1 MKVPQSVAD
10 VLKNHVVYELECI
23 DRLYLNLC
31 VPRLQREQ
39 EVAAF
44 FRFHRGHRFASSA
57 LMEPMSKDFV
67 RQMEQYAQEHHIP
80 VVLFDR
86 QARKGPKGK
95 KLKKDQ
101 IAQEYISRQGGR
113 EGVMF
118 LGKAQEK
125 TPVCR
130 TERRRSPDG
139 QSTYPWIIKS
149 TAMVNHYYWYIFD
162 DDFGPF
168 ILKFGSYFPYNAKV
182 CLNGHEWLKRQL
194 AKEGIGYQALD
205 NGILRCSD
213 PKGAQGIAD
222 SLSAGKIDVLIR
234 KWLARLPH
242 PFKAA
247 DRRAGYRYEPFIWQ
261 AEFSLTQVLDR
272 PLSGRVFFE
281 EVIREN
287 LDLGRPDHVALIFD
301 RRITRRTPGW
311 FRTRVITEGVNPS
324 LHLDYL
330 FNRIK
335 QYFKEGRGLRTET
348 TINNPTDFKVPK
360 RLQSLSQLRQIGF
373 RANRRL
379 LDVQKISQDCAL
391 GEAAF
396 AKVNQPIEVEDQRV
410 SGLRYGEGRVQ
421 ALLTALLMF
430 VFVATGFT
438 AKDLR
443 PQLAA
448 LMGISPDKLTAGRLS
463 YDLRRLRLHGLIERL
478 PRSHRYRLT
487 QQGIQIALFWTRT
500 YNRLLRP
507 GLAQLVDPR
516 CESAPLRSKFLQLAK
531 AIDEAVVEAK
541 IAA

>member
-1 MKVPQSVAD
+1 MALDHVLERAAVDLDRARHAGAGQDERSHDEVVGQRGVGLDAPGDLPDSRHVALD
-10 VLKNHVVYELECI
+10 VGGDLLVGAVGQ
-23 DRLYLNLC
+23 RLGVEAL
-31 VPRLQREQ
+31 
-39 EVAAF
+39 VAV
-44 FRFHRGHRFASSA
+44 G
-57 LMEPMSKDFV
+57 DV
-67 RQMEQYAQEHHIP
+67 
-80 VVLFDR
+80 
-86 QARKGPKGK
+86 
-95 KLKKDQ
+95 
-101 IAQEYISRQGGR
+101 
-113 EGVMF
+113 
-118 LGKAQEK
+118 
-125 TPVCR
+125 
-130 TERRRSPDG
+130 DG
-139 QSTYPWIIKS
+139 Q
-149 TAMVNHYYWYIFD
+149 
-162 DDFGPF
+162 
-168 ILKFGSYFPYNAKV
+168 
-182 CLNGHEWLKRQL
+182 Q
-194 AKEGIGYQALD
+194 
-205 NGILRCSD
+205 
-213 PKGAQGIAD
+213 
-222 SLSAGKIDVLIR
+222 
-234 KWLARLPH
+234 
-242 PFKAA
+242 AA

-443 PQLAA
+443 PQLAT
-448 LMGISPDKLTAGRLS
+448 LMGISPDKLT
-463 YDLRRLRLHGLIERL
+463 DLRRLRLHGLIERL

>member
-1 MKVPQSVAD
+1 MKLPQSAAD
-10 VLKNHVVYELECI
+10 VLKNHVVFELESI
-23 DRLYLNLC
+23 DRMYLNLC

-39 EVAAF
+39 AVAAF

-67 RQMEQYAQEHHIP
+67 TRVERYAQEPQIP

-86 QARKGPKGK
+86 QPRGV
-95 KLKKDQ
+95 KKDDL
-101 IAQEYISRQGGR
+101 AQEFIARQQGR

-125 TPVCR
+125 TPVFR

-139 QSTYPWIIKS
+139 QSTYPWIVRS
-149 TAMVNHYYWYIFD
+149 TDMINHFYWYIFD
-162 DDFGPF
+162 EDFGPF
-168 ILKFGSYFPYNAKV
+168 FLKFGTYFPYNAKV

-194 AKEGIGYQALD
+194 AREGIAYTALD
-205 NGILRCSD
+205 NGLLPCANPQR
-213 PKGAQGIAD
+213 AQELAA
-222 SLSAGKIDVLIR
+222 SFSAAQIDALIR

-242 PFKAA
+242 PFTRE
-247 DRRAGYRYEPFIWQ
+247 DRRAGYRYEPFTWQ

-272 PLSGRVFFE
+272 PRSGRVFFE

-287 LDLGRPDHVALIFD
+287 LDAGRPDHVALIFA
-301 RRITRRTPGW
+301 RQINRRTPGW
-311 FRTRVITEGVNPS
+311 FRTRVITDGVIPS
-324 LHLDYL
+324 LHLDYRHA
-330 FNRIK
+330 RIK

-373 RANRRL
+373 PANRRL

-391 GEAAF
+391 GEEAF
-396 AKVNQPIEVEDQRV
+396 LAVNQPIQVEDQRV
-410 SGLRYGEGRVQ
+410 SGLRYADGRVQ
-421 ALLTALLMF
+421 ALLAALLLF
-430 VFVATGFT
+430 VFTVNGFA

-443 PQLAA
+443 PRLAA
-448 LMGISPDKLTAGRLS
+448 LLGLAPEKLSPGRLS

-478 PRSHRYRLT
+478 PRTHRYRLT
-487 QQGIQIALFWTRT
+487 HRGIQIAAFWTRT

-507 GLAQLVDPR
+507 GLAQLTDPASER
-516 CESAPLRSKFLQLAK
+516 APLRRKLVELYT
-531 AIDEAVVEAK
+531 AIDTACQQVK